1 MNIKDVLSRIGY
13 VRNKAN
19 LSAREVSLR
28 LGMNDQYVSQVES
41 GKGTLSVPKL
51 LEILEICD
59 FPVDRFF
66 ANDIENYEQ
75 DNELYKL
82 ILSLPADK
90 RKDLIDFL
98 K

>member
-1 MNIKDVLSRIGY
+1 MDIKDVLSRVGY

-41 GKGTLSVPKL
+41 GKGTLSVTKL

-66 ANDIENYEQ
+66 AKDIENYEQ

-90 RKDLIDFL
+90 RKDLINFL

>member
-1 MNIKDVLSRIGY
+1 MNIKEVLLRIGY

-28 LGMNDQYVSQVES
+28 LGMNDQYVSQIES

-59 FPVDRFF
+59 FPIDRFF
-66 ANDIENYEQ
+66 ASDIDDYEQ
-75 DNELYKL
+75 DTELYRL

-90 RKDLIDFL
+90 RKDLINFL

>member
-1 MNIKDVLSRIGY
+1 MDIKDVLSRVGY

-66 ANDIENYEQ
+66 AKDIENYEQ

-90 RKDLIDFL
+90 RKDLINFL